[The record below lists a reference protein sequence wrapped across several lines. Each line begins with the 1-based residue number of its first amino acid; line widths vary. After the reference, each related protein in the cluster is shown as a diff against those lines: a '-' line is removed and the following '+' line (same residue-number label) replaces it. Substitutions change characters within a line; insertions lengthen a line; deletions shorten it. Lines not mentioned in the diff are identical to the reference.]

1 MPDGIVVL
9 GWRDDIGAYL
19 LAQHPHDFS
28 LSVDSVMSIYNV
40 HRQNSLEPNFGYLST
55 KELKVASFFTGMK
68 TTRFLGPAPNFTVGV
83 MLQKN
88 ENAVSFKKIIET
100 VTTKYLIG
108 EIINVLPEALNKI
121 PESRGVFILQKKE
134 DTKPYL
140 PTHMT
145 HFRTEVDI
153 NQPMLDQIYREA
165 SKNKEPHYFSTKA
178 DSLRFFGFFS
188 GTGDKFVA
196 LKDSVICFVM
206 PKTFSDEK
214 TMKQA
219 IPGIAFEML
228 MKFSTALSEGL
239 VKVNESE
246 LASIMEEYAPEE
258 LKQEMEIEDVNISEL
273 LDNIELK
280 DEVEGLEGK
289 VEDLL
294 AESDKLKEES
304 DKKQQMLEGTS
315 EAMEHLVQQITK
327 FQDELIEKNDEL
339 KEERKMLA
347 EAQVKLQEKEKKIM
361 KLMNIIRS
369 LRKYVSY

>member
-19 LAQHPHDFS
+19 LAQHPHNFS
-28 LSVDSVMSIYNV
+28 LTVDSVMSVYNV

-55 KELKVASFFTGMK
+55 KNLKVASFFTGMK

-83 MLQKN
+83 LLQKN
-88 ENAVSFKKIIET
+88 ENAVSFKKIIER

-108 EIINVLPEALNKI
+108 EIIGVLPEALDKI
-121 PESRGVFILQKKE
+121 PESKGVFILQKKE

-153 NQPMLDQIYREA
+153 NQPMLEQIYREA
-165 SKNKEPHYFSTKA
+165 SKKSEPHYFSTKA

-196 LKDSVICFVM
+196 IKDSVIVFVM
-206 PKTFSDEK
+206 GKTFSDEK
-214 TMKQA
+214 TMQNA
-219 IPGIAFEML
+219 VPGIAFEML
-228 MKFSTALSEGL
+228 MKFSTALSEAL
-239 VKVNESE
+239 VKVNEAE
-246 LASIMEEYAPEE
+246 LHSIMEEFAPEE
-258 LKQEMEIEDVNISEL
+258 LKAESEVEDVDFSEIL
-273 LDNIELK
+273 QNIELK

-289 VEDLL
+289 VETLKV
-294 AESDKLKEES
+294 ESDKLKEES
-304 DKKQQMLEGTS
+304 DKKQMMLEGTS
-315 EAMEHLVQQITK
+315 EAIEHMVTQVTK
-327 FQDELIEKNDEL
+327 FQNELIEKNEEL
-339 KEERKMLA
+339 NKERKIAA
-347 EAQVKLQEKEKKIM
+347 ESQMKLQEKEKQIM